1 MFDKALQIW
10 DRLTL
15 PKLLLAIA
23 ASISAVCIYTLWE
36 QRDAV
41 FITLTGSVFAMAS
54 IAAGIG
60 LFFVAAVCWLFVGAL
75 DRKTDLT
82 HKALN
87 DRIVDLQTQVNTQ
100 NVLMDR
106 MRDEYAGRVPRGLR
120 ARTARMPRAHER
132 HAHLVRATCRAP
144 DPQMTRL
151 RNTLSFVIPFLVAL
165 GGVLVGVPIVLAVGP
180 MYEPRIAPVV
190 RNVALLSATRE
201 GSAVIF
207 DVAGD
212 KARTCT
218 YLGASAL
225 AGPREG
231 LMEQAKLSFPVA
243 MGKGVTRPPGFQS
256 FGVWRIEPVRDGE
269 VVLIQLRHHCH
280 SFWDTTTLL
289 GPWRVLPVSSV
300 TQIAP

>member
-1 MFDKALQIW
+1 
-10 DRLTL
+10 
-15 PKLLLAIA
+15 
-23 ASISAVCIYTLWE
+23 
-36 QRDAV
+36 
-41 FITLTGSVFAMAS
+41 
-54 IAAGIG
+54 
-60 LFFVAAVCWLFVGAL
+60 
-75 DRKTDLT
+75 
-82 HKALN
+82 
-87 DRIVDLQTQVNTQ
+87 
-100 NVLMDR
+100 
-106 MRDEYAGRVPRGLR
+106 
-120 ARTARMPRAHER
+120 
-132 HAHLVRATCRAP
+132 
-144 DPQMTRL
+144 MTRL